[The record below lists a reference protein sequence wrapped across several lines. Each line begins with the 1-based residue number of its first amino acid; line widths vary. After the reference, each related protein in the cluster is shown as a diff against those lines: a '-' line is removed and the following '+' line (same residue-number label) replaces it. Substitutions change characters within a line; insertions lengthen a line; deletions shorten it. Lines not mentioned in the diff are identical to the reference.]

1 MDNSSNLTNV
11 QQAVLV
17 SELAIAKNYAIKS
30 NNLSSE
36 TNADLNVLRTELYSL
51 ENEVNTL
58 KTKMNNLCNLLNNA
72 NLPNVTPGS
81 LVYENL

>member
-11 QQAVLV
+11 QQAVIV

-58 KTKMNNLCNLLNNA
+58 KTKINNLCNLLNTA

>member
-11 QQAVLV
+11 QQAVIV
-17 SELAIAKNYAIKS
+17 SEVAIAKNYAIKS

-51 ENEVNTL
+51 ENQVTSL
-58 KTKMNNLCNLLNNA
+58 KTKMQNLCTLLNNA
-72 NLPNVTPGS
+72 NLPNVSPNS

>member
-17 SELAIAKNYAIKS
+17 SEVSIAKNYAIKS

-36 TNADLNVLRTELYSL
+36 TNADLNVLRTEVYSL
-51 ENEVNTL
+51 ENKV
-58 KTKMNNLCNLLNNA
+58 NNLTTKIQNLCTLLDNA
-72 NLPNVTPGS
+72 NLPNVSNNS
-81 LVYENL
+81 LLYENL